1 MRHWLSKH
9 LKGRERSDS
18 ADRDDDSTKE
28 RRDGEWGS
36 GLITVALL
44 PDLGSTT
51 SSSAHSLR
59 HQRARHPRDAAGDRV
74 TRGGDDGDDA
84 ELPKDRAW
92 RSRVK
97 PLATDDRRRTSV
109 QRADSDL
116 RSRMVRNPSFARSR
130 YVLTNTGAWTRVAP
144 PGSPGG
150 GRARDLQRKRTRD
163 GLARQR
169 SAERDACPPGL
180 FLIRYLNPCAA
191 DLLAGDMRLV
201 DGRWVKN
208 EEESEVLDLGDE
220 EELLKW
226 AEDDVYYQPLPKE
239 FDVDEEQLRLWRECG
254 RKHEETLG
262 EWVTCEQ
269 DPQYVRRFKEEGLR
283 QLWIVRVVD
292 RANRPPAAWGRFGD
306 DDEDDES
313 RSSRPSAIVQHQGVI
328 SFAAAEM
335 EDTDLEMEDEEDD
348 GFEDGLEIPEEFGL
362 VGKRSK
368 EENEDE
374 EAAKGTEDSS
384 SSPAKAKSE
393 ASALASAGLTL
404 RRLTGNNLGGQ
415 ATRQMAG
422 ESGGQNKKRKDHRG
436 TVKDDGDDSDDEDHH
451 HGLPTALNWLI
462 GTLRKVMEDTSPS
475 PLVLETF
482 LEEDPDADSSDDN
495 SSWD

>member
-1 MRHWLSKH
+1 LTFFAFYSIIRFLIKIILCDRDQPPHGAPD

-36 GLITVALL
+36 GLIVRTQTVALL

-201 DGRWVKN
+201 RILTTTKPAF
-208 EEESEVLDLGDE
+208 VLT
-220 EELLKW
+220 
-226 AEDDVYYQPLPKE
+226 A
-239 FDVDEEQLRLWRECG
+239 RTRTTA
-254 RKHEETLG
+254 H
-262 EWVTCEQ
+262 
-269 DPQYVRRFKEEGLR
+269 
-283 QLWIVRVVD
+283 
-292 RANRPPAAWGRFGD
+292 
-306 DDEDDES
+306 
-313 RSSRPSAIVQHQGVI
+313 
-328 SFAAAEM
+328 
-335 EDTDLEMEDEEDD
+335 
-348 GFEDGLEIPEEFGL
+348 
-362 VGKRSK
+362 
-368 EENEDE
+368 
-374 EAAKGTEDSS
+374 
-384 SSPAKAKSE
+384 
-393 ASALASAGLTL
+393 ALAHSRTRALTHTHDVCC
-404 RRLTGNNLGGQ
+404 RWTDGG
-415 ATRQMAG
+415 
-422 ESGGQNKKRKDHRG
+422 
-436 TVKDDGDDSDDEDHH
+436 
-451 HGLPTALNWLI
+451 
-462 GTLRKVMEDTSPS
+462 
-475 PLVLETF
+475 
-482 LEEDPDADSSDDN
+482 
-495 SSWD
+495 